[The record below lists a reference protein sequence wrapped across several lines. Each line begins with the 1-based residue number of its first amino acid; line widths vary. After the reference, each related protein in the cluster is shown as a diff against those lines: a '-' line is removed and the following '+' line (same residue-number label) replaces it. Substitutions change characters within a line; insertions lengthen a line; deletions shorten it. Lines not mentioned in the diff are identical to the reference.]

1 MRVPIRIF
9 GCIFLAVTAACAIS
23 PDTDAQFPIIGSD
36 PDRLVETMEWV
47 VSNQLPMPPDSF
59 EEPLVL
65 ASSGPTTVQIALK
78 GGGCPPT
85 VQAAVSG
92 NPEEVTV
99 VLNLGGAIQPPG
111 VNCAE
116 VLSTHILGIEFRQ
129 PIDLEGLSV
138 TSVRASGP

>member
-1 MRVPIRIF
+1 MPIRIF
-9 GCIFLAVTAACAIS
+9 ACIFLAAYAACAIS
-23 PDTDAQFPIIGSD
+23 PDAKGQFPIIGSD

-47 VSNQLPMPPDSF
+47 VAEPTTPPYSF
-59 EEPLVL
+59 EEPFVM
-65 ASSGPTTVQIALK
+65 ASSTDTNVQIALK

-111 VNCAE
+111 VDCPE
-116 VLSTHILGIEFRQ
+116 ILSTHILGIEFRQ